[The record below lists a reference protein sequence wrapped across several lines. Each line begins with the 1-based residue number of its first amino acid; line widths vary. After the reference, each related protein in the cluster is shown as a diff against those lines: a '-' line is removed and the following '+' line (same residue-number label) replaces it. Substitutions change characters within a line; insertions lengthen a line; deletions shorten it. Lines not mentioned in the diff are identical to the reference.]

1 MQSNAAMRRL
11 QTAKIELAML
21 LAASISCV
29 AVLTFGIAATKEH
42 VPSAPGAGPVF
53 AAALLAG
60 GISLAVI
67 LLGTALFVTRR
78 KLRAAL
84 AEAKALRLNLATA
97 ESLVKAEPQTLVYWE
112 QGQGLRIVTQTL
124 NDVPGLPANQ
134 GELMRFGMWL
144 DASSARTLKAAL
156 DTLFSDGRAFNII
169 LKTIAGG
176 HLEAD
181 GRAAGGRA
189 ILRLRDIAGYKRDV
203 SAIIDKHNGL
213 ARDVRAGRAL
223 LNALP
228 NPAWLRDNAGRLTWV
243 NAAYVKAVEA
253 KDATEVIN
261 GQIELLDSRHRRL
274 LEKAL
279 AANSSYTG
287 RLPLISSGVLK
298 AHSVIAVNLG
308 DAVAASAID
317 VADLETAQG
326 ELERQIAAYDRTLDR
341 VGTAV
346 AVFNR
351 DQVLTFF
358 NQAYV
363 RLWQHDEAWLK
374 SKPSDRAILDR
385 LREKERLPVV
395 GHFRD
400 WQQKLLSTYTTGA
413 GQEDWWH
420 LPDGRMLHVVAE
432 QRPDGGVTYLYNDET
447 EKIDL
452 ESRVKSLSG
461 VQSETLN
468 SLKEGVAV
476 FATDGR
482 LQLHNPAFAS
492 IWKLSPRRLSE
503 APHIDEFT
511 RDARVLFDDP
521 DVWQKIFEAVTSFN
535 DERQPFEG
543 QMVRPD
549 ESVVDYAV
557 TPLPDGA
564 TLLTF
569 ADVTDAHLAERAL
582 VERNEALEATA
593 RIKNRFIG
601 TMSYEL
607 RTPLTNIIGF
617 SEFLTSGVPGP
628 LNDKQHEY
636 LNDISSSSTTLL
648 AIIDGILDLANIDAG
663 AVELKMEPMKS
674 QAVIDHALA
683 DIMEAASRAELTLD
697 IAIADDAHE
706 FTADEARVEQVLRNL
721 LSNAVG
727 FSKPGG
733 VVQVT
738 CWREAHYIA
747 FSVEDHGPGIP
758 KEQLQRVF
766 ERFESR
772 SHGSKHRGAG
782 LGLSIVKS
790 LVDLHGGDI
799 TIDSEVGRGTLVTVR
814 FPDLAVARPDVAADG
829 TDERHP
835 AALLT
840 ATRDGEQAAADVT
853 FLDYPAGKR
862 SRPQ

>member
-1 MQSNAAMRRL
+1 MQSSAAMRRL
-11 QTAKIELAML
+11 HTAKVELAML

-29 AVLTFGIAATKEH
+29 AVLTIGIAATKGG
-42 VPSAPGAGPVF
+42 VASAPLAGQIF
-53 AAALLAG
+53 AAALVVG
-60 GISLAVI
+60 GVSLTII
-67 LLGTALFVTRR
+67 LLGYGLYASRK

-84 AEAKALRLNLATA
+84 ADNTALRLNLATA
-97 ESLVKAEPQTLVYWE
+97 DSLVKAEPQTLVYWE
-112 QGQGLRIVTQTL
+112 HGRGLRIVTQTL
-124 NDVPGLPANQ
+124 NDVPGLPSNQ
-134 GELMRFGMWL
+134 GELLRFGLWL
-144 DASSARTLKAAL
+144 DASSARALKASL
-156 DTLFSDGRAFNII
+156 DTLFEDGRAFNMI
-169 LKTIAGG
+169 LKTIVGG

-189 ILRLRDIAGYKRDV
+189 ILRLRDVAGYKRDV
-203 SAIIDKHNGL
+203 SAIIDKHNSL

-228 NPAWLRDNAGRLTWV
+228 NPVWLRDGEGRLTWV
-243 NAAYVKAVEA
+243 NTAYSKAVEA
-253 KDATEVIN
+253 KDAAEAVS
-261 GQIELLDSRHRRL
+261 GQIELLDSRHRKAVD
-274 LEKAL
+274 KAL
-279 AANSSYTG
+279 KMNPNFKD
-287 RLPLISSGVLK
+287 RLPLISGGVMK
-298 AHSVIAVNLG
+298 SHDVIALNLG
-308 DAVAASAID
+308 DAVAGAAID

-351 DQVLTFF
+351 DQMLTFY
-358 NQAYV
+358 NEAYV
-363 RLWQHDEAWLK
+363 RLWKHDAAWLK
-374 SKPSDRAILDR
+374 TLPSDRAILDR
-385 LREKERLPVV
+385 LREQERLPVV

-400 WQQKLLSTYTTGA
+400 WQQKLLSTYQNGQ

-482 LQLHNPAFAS
+482 LQLYNPAFAS
-492 IWKLSPRRLSE
+492 IWKLSPRRLDDC
-503 APHIDEFT
+503 PHIDEFS
-511 RDARVLFDDP
+511 RDARVLYDDAA
-521 DVWQKIFEAVTSFN
+521 VWLQLKQAITSFS
-535 DERQPFEG
+535 DEREPFEG

-549 ESVVDYAV
+549 ESVIDYAV
-557 TPLPDGA
+557 TPLPDGG

-617 SEFLTSGVPGP
+617 SEFMTSPVLGP
-628 LNDKQHEY
+628 LNAKQREY
-636 LNDISSSSTTLL
+636 LDDISSSSKTLL

-663 AVELKMEPMKS
+663 AVELKLVPV
-674 QAVIDHALA
+674 QAQDVIDQAIA
-683 DIMEAASRAELTLD
+683 GIKDAAARAELTLD
-697 IAIADDAHE
+697 IAIAGDAHGL
-706 FTADEARVEQVLRNL
+706 TADASRVEQVLRNL

-727 FSKPGG
+727 FSRPGG
-733 VVQVT
+733 TVQIT
-738 CWREAHYIA
+738 CWREAAYVA
-747 FSVEDHGPGIP
+747 FSVEDRGAGIP
-758 KEQLQRVF
+758 KEQLARIF

-799 TIDSEVGRGTLVTVR
+799 KIDSDVGRGTLVTVR
-814 FPDLAVARPDVAADG
+814 FPDREQARQDLASDGANRNVAAL
-829 TDERHP
+829 RHVMQK
-835 AALLT
+835 
-840 ATRDGEQAAADVT
+840 DGEPAAADDT
-853 FLDYPAGKR
+853 SLDRTA
-862 SRPQ
+862 S

>member
-1 MQSNAAMRRL
+1 MQSSAVMRRL
-11 QTAKIELAML
+11 HTAKIELAML

-29 AVLTFGIAATKEH
+29 AVLTIGIAATKDH
-42 VPSAPGAGPVF
+42 AAASPQTGQLF
-53 AAALLAG
+53 AAALVTG
-60 GISLAVI
+60 GVSLAFI
-67 LLGTALFVTRR
+67 LLGFGLYTTRK
-78 KLRAAL
+78 KLRAAHSDNT
-84 AEAKALRLNLATA
+84 ALRLNLATA

-112 QGQGLRIVTQTL
+112 HGRGLRIVTQTL
-124 NDVPGLPANQ
+124 NDVPGLPINQ
-134 GELMRFGMWL
+134 GELLRFGLWL
-144 DASSARTLKAAL
+144 DASSARNLKSAL
-156 DTLFSDGRAFNII
+156 DTLFDSGRAFNMI

-189 ILRLRDIAGYKRDV
+189 ILRLRDVAGYKRDV

-213 ARDVRAGRAL
+213 SRDVRAGRAL
-223 LNALP
+223 LDALP
-228 NPAWLRDNAGRLTWV
+228 NPVWLRDASGRLTWV
-243 NAAYVKAVEA
+243 NTAYRKAVEA
-253 KDATEVIN
+253 KDAAEVVA
-261 GQIELLDSRHRRL
+261 GQIELLDSRHRKVVD
-274 LEKAL
+274 KAL
-279 AANSSYTG
+279 KSAPSYKD
-287 RLPLISSGVLK
+287 RLPLISGGILK
-298 AHSVIAVNLG
+298 SHDVIAINLG
-308 DAVAASAID
+308 DAIAGAAID
-317 VADLETAQG
+317 VAALETAQG
-326 ELERQIAAYDRTLDR
+326 ELERQIASYDRTLDR

-351 DQVLTFF
+351 DQVLTFY
-358 NQAYV
+358 NEAYV
-363 RLWQHDEAWLK
+363 RLWDHDPAWLK
-374 SKPSDRAILDR
+374 SRPSDRAILDR
-385 LREKERLPVV
+385 LREQQRLPIV
-395 GHFRD
+395 GHYRD
-400 WQQKLLSTYTTGA
+400 WQQKLLSTYQTGA

-420 LPDGRMLHVVAE
+420 LPGGRMLHVVAE

-482 LQLHNPAFAS
+482 LQLYNPAFAS

-511 RDARVLFDDP
+511 HDARVLYEKP
-521 DVWQKIFEAVTSFN
+521 EVWKQISQAVTSFN
-535 DERQPFEG
+535 DEREAFEG

-569 ADVTDAHLAERAL
+569 ADVTDAHLAEKAL

-617 SEFLTSGVPGP
+617 SEFLTSPVLGT
-628 LNDKQHEY
+628 LNAKQREY
-636 LNDISSSSTTLL
+636 LDDISSSSKTLL
-648 AIIDGILDLANIDAG
+648 DIIDGILDLANIDAG
-663 AVELKMEPMKS
+663 AVELKLAPVKA
-674 QAVIDHALA
+674 QDVIDQAIA
-683 DIMEAASRAELTLD
+683 GVREAAARTEMTLD

-706 FTADEARVEQVLRNL
+706 LTADASRVEQVLRNL
-721 LSNAVG
+721 LSNAIG
-727 FSKPGG
+727 FSRPGG
-733 VVQVT
+733 TVQVT
-738 CWREAHYIA
+738 CWREAGYVA
-747 FSVEDHGPGIP
+747 FSVEDRGTGIP
-758 KEQLQRVF
+758 KEQLARIF

-799 TIDSEVGRGTLVTVR
+799 RIDSEVGRGTLVTVR
-814 FPDLAVARPDVAADG
+814 FPDRAQSSPETAMPETAQYETAKKDREPSAAHDAHL
-829 TDERHP
+829 DR
-835 AALLT
+835 T
-840 ATRDGEQAAADVT
+840 AG
-853 FLDYPAGKR
+853 
-862 SRPQ
+862 

>member
-1 MQSNAAMRRL
+1 MQSSAAMRRL
-11 QTAKIELAML
+11 HTAKVELALL

-29 AVLTFGIAATKEH
+29 AVLTVGVAASKDQ
-42 VPSAPGAGPVF
+42 VQNAPATGQLF
-53 AAALLAG
+53 AAALVAG
-60 GISLAVI
+60 GVSLAFL
-67 LLGTALFVTRR
+67 LLGTLLYASRK
-78 KLRAAL
+78 KLRTIQS
-84 AEAKALRLNLATA
+84 ENSALRINLATA

-112 QGQGLRIVTQTL
+112 HGRGLRIVTQTL
-124 NDVPGLPANQ
+124 NDVPGLPSNQ
-134 GELMRFGMWL
+134 GELLRFGLWL
-144 DASSARTLKAAL
+144 DASSARSLKSSL
-156 DTLFSDGRAFNII
+156 DTLFAEGRAFNLI

-203 SAIIDKHNGL
+203 SAIIDKHNTL
-213 ARDVRAGRAL
+213 AREVRAGRAL
-223 LNALP
+223 LDALP
-228 NPAWLRDNAGRLTWV
+228 NPVWLRDGEGRLTWV
-243 NAAYVKAVEA
+243 NAAYSKAVEA
-253 KDATEVIN
+253 KDAADAVA
-261 GQIELLDSRHRRL
+261 GQIELLDSRHRKSVDKDL
-274 LEKAL
+274 KASK
-279 AANSSYTG
+279 AYKG
-287 RLPLISSGVLK
+287 RLPLISGGVLK
-298 AHSVIAVNLG
+298 SHDVIVLNVG
-308 DAVAASAID
+308 DAVAGAAID
-317 VADLETAQG
+317 VADLETVQG
-326 ELERQIAAYDRTLDR
+326 ELERQIEAYDRTLDR
-341 VGTAV
+341 VVTAV

-351 DQVLTFF
+351 DQKLTFF
-358 NQAYV
+358 NEAYV
-363 RLWQHDEAWLK
+363 RLWKHDPAWLK
-374 SKPSDRAILDR
+374 TQPSDRAILDR
-385 LREKERLPVV
+385 LRELERLPVV

-400 WQQKLLSTYTTGA
+400 WQQKVLSTYQTGT
-413 GQEDWWH
+413 GQEDWWQ

-482 LQLHNPAFAS
+482 LQLYNPAFAM
-492 IWKLSPRRLSE
+492 IWKLSPRRLNE
-503 APHIDEFT
+503 APHIDEFS
-511 RDARVLFDDP
+511 RDASVLYDNP
-521 DVWQKIFEAVTSFN
+521 DVWSQLRQAVTSFS
-535 DERQPFEG
+535 DEREPLEG

-549 ESVVDYAV
+549 ESVIDFAV
-557 TPLPDGA
+557 TPLPDGG

-569 ADVTDAHLAERAL
+569 ADVTDAHLAEKAL

-628 LNDKQHEY
+628 FNEKQREY
-636 LNDISSSSTTLL
+636 LDDISGSSKTLL

-663 AVELKMEPMKS
+663 AVELNLEPLKS
-674 QAVIDHALA
+674 QELID
-683 DIMEAASRAELTLD
+683 EAISGVKDAAARAELTLD
-697 IAIADDAHE
+697 IAIADDAE
-706 FTADEARVEQVLRNL
+706 DLTADGSRVEQVLRNL

-738 CWREAHYIA
+738 CWREAEFVV
-747 FSVEDHGPGIP
+747 FSVEDRGPGIP
-758 KEQLQRVF
+758 KEQLARIF

-799 TIDSEVGRGTLVTVR
+799 KIDSEVGRGTLVTVR
-814 FPDLAVARPDVAADG
+814 IPDRALARSNALDDTADRQVSALRNAAAKETPFEDEEPSAADD
-829 TDERHP
+829 TPLDR
-835 AALLT
+835 T
-840 ATRDGEQAAADVT
+840 AG
-853 FLDYPAGKR
+853 
-862 SRPQ
+862 

>member
-1 MQSNAAMRRL
+1 
-11 QTAKIELAML
+11 ML

-29 AVLTFGIAATKEH
+29 AVLTIGVAATKEQ
-42 VPSAPGAGPVF
+42 VTAAPQAGQMF
-53 AAALLAG
+53 AAALVVG
-60 GISLAVI
+60 GVSLSLL
-67 LLGTALFVTRR
+67 LLGTALYSTRK
-78 KLRAAL
+78 KLRSVV
-84 AEAKALRLNLATA
+84 AEAKALRLNLSTA

-112 QGQGLRIVTQTL
+112 HGQGLRVVTQSL
-124 NDVPGLPANQ
+124 SGVPGLPENQ
-134 GELMRFGMWL
+134 GELLRFGLWL
-144 DASSARTLKAAL
+144 DASSARTLKTAL
-156 DTLFSDGRAFNII
+156 DDLFSNGRGFNMI

-181 GRAAGGRA
+181 GRAAAGRA
-189 ILRLRDIAGYKRDV
+189 ILRLRDVAGYKRDV
-203 SAIIDKHNGL
+203 SAIIDKHTML

-228 NPAWLRDNAGRLTWV
+228 NPVWLRDSDGRLTWV
-243 NAAYVKAVEA
+243 NTAYSKAVEA
-253 KDATEVIN
+253 KDPADAVS
-261 GQIELLDSRHRRL
+261 GQIELLDSRHRRSL
-274 LEKAL
+274 DKAL
-279 AANSSYTG
+279 KSTAAYKD
-287 RLPLISSGVLK
+287 RLPIISGGVVK
-298 AHSVIAVNLG
+298 SHDVIALNLG
-308 DAVAASAID
+308 DAVAGAAID
-317 VADLETAQG
+317 VAALETAQG

-341 VGTAV
+341 VATAV

-351 DQVLTFF
+351 DQSLTFY
-358 NQAYV
+358 NDAYV
-363 RLWQHDEAWLK
+363 RLWKHDADWLK
-374 SKPSDRAILDR
+374 TKPSDRAILDR
-385 LREKERLPVV
+385 LREQDRLPVV

-400 WQQKLLSTYTTGA
+400 WQQKLLSTYQTGE

-432 QRPDGGVTYLYNDET
+432 LRPDGGVTYLYNDET

-482 LQLHNPAFAS
+482 LQLYNPAFAS
-492 IWKLSPRRLSE
+492 IWKLSPRRLSD

-511 RDARVLFDDP
+511 RDARVLYNNAS
-521 DVWQKIFEAVTSFN
+521 VWQQFTEAVTSLT
-535 DERQPFEG
+535 DEREPFEG

-549 ESVVDYAV
+549 DSVIDFAV
-557 TPLPDGA
+557 SPLPDGA

-569 ADVTDAHLAERAL
+569 ADVTDAHLAEQAL
-582 VERNEALEATA
+582 LERNEALEATA

-617 SEFLTSGVPGP
+617 SEFMSSPVLGP
-628 LNDKQHEY
+628 LNDKQREY
-636 LNDISSSSTTLL
+636 LDDISSSSKTLL

-663 AVELKMEPMKS
+663 VVELKLEALQTQDM
-674 QAVIDHALA
+674 IDKA
-683 DIMEAASRAELTLD
+683 ISGVTEAAARAELTLD

-706 FTADEARVEQVLRNL
+706 FVADASRVEQVLRNL
-721 LSNAVG
+721 MSNAVG

-733 VVQVT
+733 VVQIT
-738 CWREAHYIA
+738 CWREAGFVA
-747 FSVEDHGPGIP
+747 FSVEDRGAGIP
-758 KEQLQRVF
+758 KEQLQRIF

-799 TIDSEVGRGTLVTVR
+799 KIDSDAGRGTLVTVR
-814 FPDLAVARPDVAADG
+814 FPERLKDETSGGDEIDRQVAALRD
-829 TDERHP
+829 
-835 AALLT
+835 AASI
-840 ATRDGEQAAADVT
+840 DGEPASAHDT
-853 FLDYPAGKR
+853 SLDRTAG
-862 SRPQ
+862 

>member
-1 MQSNAAMRRL
+1 MQSSAVTRRL
-11 QTAKIELAML
+11 HTAKVELGML

-29 AVLTFGIAATKEH
+29 AVLTVGVAATKEQTAA
-42 VPSAPGAGPVF
+42 APQAGHFF
-53 AAALLAG
+53 AAALITG
-60 GISLAVI
+60 GISLTLS
-67 LLGTALFVTRR
+67 LLGYALYATRK
-78 KLRAAL
+78 KLRASL
-84 AEAKALRLNLATA
+84 SDAKTLRLNLATA
-97 ESLVKAEPQTLVYWE
+97 ESLVKAEPQTLIYWE
-112 QGQGLRIVTQTL
+112 HGKGLRVVTQALT
-124 NDVPGLPANQ
+124 DVPGLPENQ
-134 GELMRFGMWL
+134 AELLRFGVWL
-144 DASSARTLKAAL
+144 DASSARNLKAAL
-156 DTLFSDGRAFNII
+156 DALFGDGRAFNMI
-169 LKTIAGG
+169 LKTMAGG

-189 ILRLRDIAGYKRDV
+189 ILRLRDVAGYKRDV

-213 ARDVRAGRAL
+213 SRDVRAGRAL

-228 NPAWLRDNAGRLTWV
+228 DPVWLRDSDGRLTWV
-243 NAAYVKAVEA
+243 NAAYSKAVEA
-253 KDATEVIN
+253 KDPAEVVM
-261 GQIELLDSRHRRL
+261 GQIELLDSRHR
-274 LEKAL
+274 KAL
-279 AANSSYTG
+279 DKALRSDPTYKN
-287 RLPLISSGVLK
+287 RLPLISGGVMK
-298 AHSVIAVNLG
+298 SHDVIALNLG
-308 DAVAASAID
+308 DAVAGAAID

-346 AVFNR
+346 AVFNK
-351 DQVLTFF
+351 DQLLTFY

-363 RLWQHDEAWLK
+363 RLWGHDEAWLRTQ
-374 SKPSDRAILDR
+374 PSDRAILDR
-385 LREKERLPVV
+385 LRELERLPVV

-400 WQQKLLSTYTTGA
+400 WQQNLLSTYQTGA

-452 ESRVKSLSG
+452 ESRFKSLSG

-482 LQLHNPAFAS
+482 LQLYNPAFAS

-511 RDARVLFDDP
+511 RDAQIFYDNP
-521 DVWQKIFEAVTSFN
+521 SVWQQFREAVTSFT
-535 DERQPFEG
+535 DEREPFEG

-549 ESVVDYAV
+549 DSVIDYAV

-617 SEFLTSGVPGP
+617 SEFLTSTVPGP
-628 LNDKQHEY
+628 LNEKQREY
-636 LNDISSSSTTLL
+636 LDDISSSSKTLL

-663 AVELKMEPMKS
+663 AVELKVETAKAQDIID
-674 QAVIDHALA
+674 QAIDSVK
-683 DIMEAASRAELTLD
+683 DAAARAELTLD
-697 IAIADDAHE
+697 IAIAEDAHDI
-706 FTADEARVEQVLRNL
+706 TADTSRVEQVLRNL
-721 LSNAVG
+721 LSNAIG

-733 VVQVT
+733 TVQIT
-738 CWREAHYIA
+738 CWREADYVA
-747 FSVEDHGPGIP
+747 FSVEDWGPGIP
-758 KEQLQRVF
+758 KEQLARIF
-766 ERFESR
+766 DRFESR

-799 TIDSEVGRGTLVTVR
+799 KIDSQVGRGTLVTVR
-814 FPDLAVARPDVAADG
+814 FPDRTLARFGEPDGDTDLQVSALRDVARK
-829 TDERHP
+829 E
-835 AALLT
+835 ALKE
-840 ATRDGEQAAADVT
+840 DGEPAAADDT
-853 FLDYPAGKR
+853 PLDRTAG
-862 SRPQ
+862 

>member
-1 MQSNAAMRRL
+1 MRRL
-11 QTAKIELAML
+11 HAAKIELGML

-29 AVLTFGIAATKEH
+29 AVLTIGVAATKDR
-42 VPSAPGAGPVF
+42 VPNAPLAGQML
-53 AAALLAG
+53 AAALLVG
-60 GISLAVI
+60 GVALTIMV
-67 LLGTALFVTRR
+67 LGYGLYKSRV

-84 AEAKALRLNLATA
+84 ADNTALRLNLGTA

-112 QGQGLRIVTQTL
+112 HGRGLRIVTQTL
-124 NDVPGLPANQ
+124 SDVPGLPSNQ
-134 GELMRFGMWL
+134 GELLRFGLWL
-144 DASSARTLKAAL
+144 NTSSARSLKAAL
-156 DTLFSDGRAFNII
+156 DTLFEEGRAFNMI

-189 ILRLRDIAGYKRDV
+189 ILRLRDVAGYKRDV
-203 SAIIDKHNGL
+203 SAIIDKHNSL

-228 NPAWLRDNAGRLTWV
+228 NPVWLRDGEGRLTWV
-243 NAAYVKAVEA
+243 NSAYSRAVEA
-253 KDATEVIN
+253 KDAAEAVS
-261 GQIELLDSRHRRL
+261 GQIELLDSRYRRAV
-274 LEKAL
+274 EKAL
-279 AANSSYTG
+279 KTNPNYKE
-287 RLPLISSGVLK
+287 RLPLISGGVMK
-298 AHSVIAVNLG
+298 SHDVIALNLG
-308 DAVAASAID
+308 DAVAGAAID
-317 VADLETAQG
+317 VADLESAKG

-351 DQVLTFF
+351 DQLLTFF
-358 NQAYV
+358 NEAYV
-363 RLWQHDEAWLK
+363 RLWDHDASWLK
-374 SKPSDRAILDR
+374 TQPSDRAILDR
-385 LREKERLPVV
+385 LRERERLPVV

-400 WQQKLLSTYTTGA
+400 WQSKLLSIYQSGE
-413 GQEDWWH
+413 GHEDWWH
-420 LPDGRMLHVVAE
+420 LPNGRMLHVVAE
-432 QRPDGGVTYLYNDET
+432 QRPEGGVTYLYNDET

-482 LQLHNPAFAS
+482 LQLYNPAFAR
-492 IWKLSPRRLSE
+492 IWKLSPRRLAE
-503 APHIDEFT
+503 APHIDEFS
-511 RDARVLFDDP
+511 RNARVLYDDAE
-521 DVWQKIFEAVTSFN
+521 VWQQLAQAVTSFS
-535 DERQPFEG
+535 DEREPSEG

-549 ESVVDYAV
+549 NSVIDYAI
-557 TPLPDGA
+557 TPLPDGG

-569 ADVTDAHLAERAL
+569 ADVTDAHLAEQAL
-582 VERNEALEATA
+582 VERNEALETTA

-617 SEFLTSGVPGP
+617 SEFMTSPVLGT
-628 LNDKQHEY
+628 LNAKQKEY
-636 LNDISSSSTTLL
+636 LDDISSSSKTLL

-663 AVELKMEPMKS
+663 AVELKVETVKT
-674 QAVIDHALA
+674 QDVIDHA
-683 DIMEAASRAELTLD
+683 IFGIKESAARAELTLD
-697 IAIADDAHE
+697 IAIADDAHDL
-706 FTADEARVEQVLRNL
+706 TADASRVEQVLRSL

-727 FSKPGG
+727 FSRPGG
-733 VVQVT
+733 TVQIT
-738 CWREAHYIA
+738 CWREAGFVA
-747 FSVEDHGPGIP
+747 FSVEDRGAGIP
-758 KEQLQRVF
+758 KEQLARIF

-799 TIDSEVGRGTLVTVR
+799 NIDSEVGRGTLVTVR
-814 FPDLAVARPDVAADG
+814 FPERDTLKTVRPDFDTDHQVAALR
-829 TDERHP
+829 E
-835 AALLT
+835 AALI
-840 ATRDGEQAAADVT
+840 DGEPAFDHDKP
-853 FLDYPAGKR
+853 LDRTAG
-862 SRPQ
+862 

>member
-1 MQSNAAMRRL
+1 MPSSAALRRL
-11 QTAKIELAML
+11 HTAKLELAML

-29 AVLTFGIAATKEH
+29 AVLTIGISATKEH
-42 VPSAPGAGPVF
+42 AASVPQAGQVF
-53 AAALLAG
+53 AAALVVG
-60 GISLAVI
+60 GVTLTIL
-67 LLGTALFVTRR
+67 LLGTSLYLTRK
-78 KLRAAL
+78 KLRAAQ
-84 AEAKALRLNLATA
+84 ADSTALRLNLATA

-124 NDVPGLPANQ
+124 IDVPGLPTNQ
-134 GELMRFGMWL
+134 GELLRFGLWL
-144 DASSARTLKAAL
+144 DVSSARNLKSAL
-156 DTLFSDGRAFNII
+156 DTLFTEGRAFNMI
-169 LKTIAGG
+169 LKTMAGG

-189 ILRLRDIAGYKRDV
+189 ILRLRDVAGYKRDV

-213 ARDVRAGRAL
+213 SRDVRAGRAL

-228 NPAWLRDNAGRLTWV
+228 NPVWLRDGEGRLTWV
-243 NAAYVKAVEA
+243 NTAYSRAVEA
-253 KDATEVIN
+253 KDAAEVVT
-261 GQIELLDSRHRRL
+261 GQIELLDSRHRKAVG
-274 LEKAL
+274 KAL
-279 AANSSYTG
+279 KSNPSYKD
-287 RLPLISSGVLK
+287 RLPLISGGVVK
-298 AHSVIAVNLG
+298 SHDVIALNLG
-308 DAVAASAID
+308 DAVAGAAID
-317 VADLETAQG
+317 VAELETAQG

-351 DQVLTFF
+351 DQLLTFY
-358 NQAYV
+358 NDAYV
-363 RLWQHDEAWLK
+363 RLWKHDADWLK
-374 SKPSDRAILDR
+374 TKPSDRAILDR
-385 LREKERLPVV
+385 LREQERLPVV

-400 WQQKLLSTYTTGA
+400 WQQKLLSTYQDGTA
-413 GQEDWWH
+413 QEDWWH

-482 LQLHNPAFAS
+482 LQLYNPAFAS
-492 IWKLSPRRLSE
+492 IWKLSPRRLAE
-503 APHIDEFT
+503 APHIDEFS
-511 RDARVLFDDP
+511 RDARIFFDDAS
-521 DVWQKIFEAVTSFN
+521 VWGQITQAVTSFS

-549 ESVVDYAV
+549 ESVIDYAV

-569 ADVTDAHLAERAL
+569 ADVTDAHLAEQAL

-617 SEFLTSGVPGP
+617 SEFLTSPVLGT
-628 LNDKQHEY
+628 LNGKQREY
-636 LNDISSSSTTLL
+636 LDDISSSSKTLL

-663 AVELKMEPMKS
+663 AVELKLAPVTA
-674 QAVIDHALA
+674 QDVIDQA
-683 DIMEAASRAELTLD
+683 ISGVTEAAARAELTLD
-697 IAIADDAHE
+697 IAIADDARE
-706 FTADEARVEQVLRNL
+706 MMADASRVEQVLRNL
-721 LSNAVG
+721 LSNAIG

-733 VVQVT
+733 TVQIT
-738 CWREAHYIA
+738 CWREADFVA
-747 FSVEDHGPGIP
+747 FSVEDRGAGIP
-758 KEQLQRVF
+758 KEQLARIF

-790 LVDLHGGDI
+790 LVDLHSGDI
-799 TIDSEVGRGTLVTVR
+799 KIDSEVGRGTLVTVR
-814 FPDLAVARPDVAADG
+814 FPERVTVRPSLADG
-829 TDERHP
+829 ETDRQVT
-835 AALLT
+835 ALRDIAL
-840 ATRDGEQAAADVT
+840 RDVVLKDGEPAAADDT
-853 FLDYPAGKR
+853 PLDLTAG
-862 SRPQ
+862 